1 MEEGGSPARIRITSH
16 SLTQSLI
23 YGEKHDYIL
32 RLPSDIG
39 VGEGGK
45 TKRAAVRACVH
56 ASPQSKQS
64 SLKLIM
70 QHNEAT

>member
-1 MEEGGSPARIRITSH
+1 MEGGGSPARIRITSH

-39 VGEGGK
+39 VEEGGK
-45 TKRAAVRACVH
+45 TKRAVVRACVRV
-56 ASPQSKQS
+56 
-64 SLKLIM
+64 
-70 QHNEAT
+70 

>member
-1 MEEGGSPARIRITSH
+1 MQAGVEGGGSPTRIRITSH

-39 VGEGGK
+39 VEEGGK
-45 TKRAAVRACVH
+45 TKRAVVRACVR
-56 ASPQSKQS
+56 ACTRV
-64 SLKLIM
+64 LKA
-70 QHNEAT
+70 NSRV

>member
-1 MEEGGSPARIRITSH
+1 MEGGGSPARIRITSH

-39 VGEGGK
+39 EGGK
-45 TKRAAVRACVH
+45 TKRAVVRACVH

>member
-1 MEEGGSPARIRITSH
+1 MEGGGSPACIRITSH

-39 VGEGGK
+39 VGGHCC
-45 TKRAAVRACVH
+45 ACVRARE
-56 ASPQSKQS
+56 SSKQTVEF
-64 SLKLIM
+64 KAN
-70 QHNEAT
+70 HAA

>member
-1 MEEGGSPARIRITSH
+1 MEGGGSPARIRITSH

-39 VGEGGK
+39 VEEGGK
-45 TKRAAVRACVH
+45 TKRAVVRACVR
-56 ASPQSKQS
+56 ARESSKQTVEF
-64 SLKLIM
+64 KAN
-70 QHNEAT
+70 HAA

>member
-1 MEEGGSPARIRITSH
+1 MEGGGSPARIRITSH

-45 TKRAAVRACVH
+45 PKRAVVRACVR
-56 ASPQSKQS
+56 AREPSKQTVEF
-64 SLKLIM
+64 KAN
-70 QHNEAT
+70 HAA